1 MSKVSFSALLTLSM
15 LMPRTAL
22 AVCETPTT
30 LSDLTILESAG
41 EEAFAQ
47 METDQLLTS
56 STLARTKIL
65 PCLKEPLSVAASA
78 GFHRLM
84 ALEAYIN
91 ADEPRA
97 IAEFH
102 ASRKLEP
109 GYTFSVDVVDAD
121 HPLRVLYET
130 AANVS
135 DGEAEAVYPPIGG
148 YIMVSGV
155 RNAARYKATPVI
167 IQVFGSGDV
176 LMETRYVQPGEALPK
191 WSDNPLGLT
200 AADLGIKRSVLK
212 DPRPWY
218 IAAGVSALT
227 GGVLYAVA
235 MNERS
240 LFQDPGTSD
249 DELLGH
255 QTSANTLKTASIVA
269 AGTTLVFTGLG
280 VGFQI
285 RFGEK
290 HSITLSMEA
299 ARNGH

>member
-1 MSKVSFSALLTLSM
+1 MSKVLLCAALLLSITA
-15 LMPRTAL
+15 PQTAL
-22 AVCETPTT
+22 AACDVPTA
-30 LSDLTILESAG
+30 LADLTRSESVA

-47 METDQLLTS
+47 MNAEGLLTA

-65 PCLKEPLSVAASA
+65 PCLAQPLTVNAAA

-84 ALEAYIN
+84 AMEAFIN
-91 ADEPRA
+91 NDEPRA

-102 ASRKLEP
+102 AARKLEP
-109 GYTFSVDVVDAD
+109 GYAFSTDIVDAD
-121 HPLRVLYET
+121 HPLRALYET

-135 DGEAEAVYPPIGG
+135 DGEAEAVYPPVGG

-155 RNAARYKATPVI
+155 RNAARYKATPVV

-176 LMETRYVQPGEALPK
+176 LMETRYIQPGEALPK

-227 GGVLYAVA
+227 GGILYAVA

-240 LFQDPGTSD
+240 LFEDPGTSD
-249 DELLGH
+249 DDLLGH
-255 QTSANTLKTASIVA
+255 QESANALGTASIVA

-280 VGFQI
+280 VGFQVT
-285 RFGEK
+285 FGAK
-290 HSITLSMEA
+290 QPSTLSMEA
-299 ARNGH
+299 AHHAP